1 MKRRLMFR
9 KRESLSKAV
18 GPWRQKPQT
27 HTNFFF
33 FCSSQKNQNKSSSMF
48 TGEKLQSLRPVVR
61 FHVVV
66 RQGGKSDSIIIS

>member
-33 FCSSQKNQNKSSSMF
+33 AAHIRNQNKSSSMF